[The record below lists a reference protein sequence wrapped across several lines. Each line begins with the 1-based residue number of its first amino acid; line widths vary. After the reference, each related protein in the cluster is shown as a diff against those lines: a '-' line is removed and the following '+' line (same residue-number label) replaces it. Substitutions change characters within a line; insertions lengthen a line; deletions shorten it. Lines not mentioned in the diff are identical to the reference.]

1 MSMTVLDV
9 PEQGQL
15 VRVRSR
21 QRVVNEVKPINC
33 DHLNGVLAPE
43 RREAQS
49 ENQGIGVK

>member
-21 QRVVNEVKPINC
+21 QWVVNQVKPRSPNR
-33 DHLNGVLAPE
+33 LNAVVSPE

-49 ENQGIGVK
+49 EDQGICVG

>member
-1 MSMTVLDV
+1 MATTVLNA

-21 QRVVNEVKPINC
+21 QWVVNEVKPTSP
-33 DHLNGVLAPE
+33 DHLNAVVSPE

-49 ENQGIGVK
+49 EDRGICVE